1 MAGSSEAD
9 TGDEVTELAEDPAAS
24 AAPAEEGWAVPDLPL
39 DPVTPPHSM
48 SSGYLS
54 AHSHSP
60 PDTGPE
66 MEIFK
71 PEVDLYTPETEVEAK
86 QVAAQLAGRARAG
99 SITDT
104 EEESRLSSVGILRPA
119 DIAALSL
126 DTQYLTHPPAQSVTQ
141 LSPHT
146 QPATLVQPSSAPPT
160 TLPETQFFIPPARGL
175 TAPAAPPRVAPKPS
189 RVNFV
194 QTRRTGAATLPRP
207 QFVRTDKQDAGT
219 EAKETKEGGKK
230 DDIATAKEKKPLKF
244 SKLWR
249 RTGGGGRAGAG
260 RVPADEPHRSLFT
273 RTLQSLQL
281 RKVVVEPAVEPVARP
296 RLATPPRPASSLP
309 SRLGHSIVLL
319 SPNDTEL
326 GGGAGGRGGE
336 GGRAGSRVDGPILHT
351 ARARFQQQDRSQARS
366 LHRSTLNLTA
376 SNKVTL
382 V

>member
-1 MAGSSEAD
+1 MPGSSEAD

-60 PDTGPE
+60 PDNGPE
-66 MEIFK
+66 VEIFK
-71 PEVDLYTPETEVEAK
+71 PEVDLYIPETEVEAG
-86 QVAAQLAGRARAG
+86 QVAAQLAVRARAG

-126 DTQYLTHPPAQSVTQ
+126 DTQYLTNPPAQPATAQ
-141 LSPHT
+141 YLN

-160 TLPETQFFIPPARGL
+160 TLPETQFFIPPAYGL

-194 QTRRTGAATLPRP
+194 QTRRTGVATLPRP
-207 QFVRTDKQDAGT
+207 QFVKTDKQDAGT

-230 DDIATAKEKKPLKF
+230 DDIVTAKEKKPLKF

-249 RTGGGGRAGAG
+249 RTGCGGRGGAG

-281 RKVVVEPAVEPVARP
+281 RKVVVEPAVEPVVRP

-326 GGGAGGRGGE
+326 GGGAGRRGGE
-336 GGRAGSRVDGPILHT
+336 GGRGIKVDGPILHT
-351 ARARFQQQDRSQARS
+351 ARARFQQQDRSQSRS